1 MKRQIFRN
9 LWVLLTFFLLLA
21 PSGVQAQKKEIVA
34 AKDLVK
40 AGKDLAK
47 AESSMRKLLTDSA
60 NRKNRKIWS
69 ILFDAVKKQYEQG
82 NEKLYLKQA
91 YDTAQLFNA
100 TRQLFVIAQ
109 GLDSVEMIPN
119 KKGKCEFDFRK
130 PHSEYLNRIRPNLYN
145 GGIWFIRKQKYKE
158 AYQFFDQYIACST
171 APMFQSYKYAQ
182 KDKYLSSA
190 AYWAVYAGY
199 KMQDTKATLHHSYEA
214 LKDTAHYNYML
225 QYLAETYKLE
235 KDTARYLSTLKEG
248 FERDPKFPFFFP
260 RLVEFYSQENQL
272 DSALAVA
279 DKALAIAPDNDIY
292 LFTKGTILLNM
303 GDFKQCIEVSKKAL
317 AVNDSLAGAYYNIGL
332 AYFNQAVEMDK
343 NSQQSRKTHQE
354 IDGLY
359 NSAMPY
365 LQKYR
370 TMAPD
375 MQDQWALP
383 LYTIY
388 LNLNMGKEFD
398 EIDKL
403 LNQKKK

>member
-1 MKRQIFRN
+1 MKVQIFRN
-9 LWVLLTFFLLLA
+9 LWVLQIAFLLLA
-21 PSGVQAQKKEIVA
+21 PLGLQAQKKEISA

-60 NRKNRKIWS
+60 NRNNKKIWN

-130 PHSEYLNRIRPNLYN
+130 SHSEYLNRIRPNLYN
-145 GGIWFIRKQKYKE
+145 GGTWFIRKQKYKE
-158 AYQFFDQYIACST
+158 AYQFFDQYIECST

-225 QYLAETYKLE
+225 QYLAETYNWRRIL
-235 KDTARYLSTLKEG
+235 R
-248 FERDPKFPFFFP
+248 
-260 RLVEFYSQENQL
+260 
-272 DSALAVA
+272 
-279 DKALAIAPDNDIY
+279 AI
-292 LFTKGTILLNM
+292 
-303 GDFKQCIEVSKKAL
+303 
-317 AVNDSLAGAYYNIGL
+317 
-332 AYFNQAVEMDK
+332 
-343 NSQQSRKTHQE
+343 SR
-354 IDGLY
+354 
-359 NSAMPY
+359 P
-365 LQKYR
+365 
-370 TMAPD
+370 
-375 MQDQWALP
+375 
-383 LYTIY
+383 
-388 LNLNMGKEFD
+388 
-398 EIDKL
+398 
-403 LNQKKK
+403 

>member
-9 LWVLLTFFLLLA
+9 LWVLLAFFLLLA

-145 GGIWFIRKQKYKE
+145 GGTWFIKIGR
-158 AYQFFDQYIACST
+158 
-171 APMFQSYKYAQ
+171 
-182 KDKYLSSA
+182 
-190 AYWAVYAGY
+190 
-199 KMQDTKATLHHSYEA
+199 
-214 LKDTAHYNYML
+214 AH
-225 QYLAETYKLE
+225 
-235 KDTARYLSTLKEG
+235 
-248 FERDPKFPFFFP
+248 
-260 RLVEFYSQENQL
+260 V
-272 DSALAVA
+272 
-279 DKALAIAPDNDIY
+279 
-292 LFTKGTILLNM
+292 
-303 GDFKQCIEVSKKAL
+303 
-317 AVNDSLAGAYYNIGL
+317 
-332 AYFNQAVEMDK
+332 
-343 NSQQSRKTHQE
+343 
-354 IDGLY
+354 
-359 NSAMPY
+359 
-365 LQKYR
+365 
-370 TMAPD
+370 
-375 MQDQWALP
+375 
-383 LYTIY
+383 
-388 LNLNMGKEFD
+388 
-398 EIDKL
+398 
-403 LNQKKK
+403 